1 MRVDPDRWEIGSEFH
16 WPGLPTLGEA
26 AAVPWSSGLLVSSGR
41 DALRLVLALGVRERG
56 WRRLWVPENY
66 CQHVVAGA

>member
-1 MRVDPDRWEIGSEFH
+1 VDPDRWEIGSEFH
-16 WPGLPTLGEA
+16 WPGLPTPGEA

-41 DALRLVLALGVRERG
+41 DALGLVLALGVRERG